1 MIPDW
6 ARRGR
11 GGWQYDGRTR
21 PPFAIAPGPGQESV
35 WDYPRPPRLE
45 PEPRTVVVRVGDVLV
60 GRSRACVRVLETA
73 SPPTIYMPPG
83 DLVPGGLEAAAGAS
97 RCEWKGEARY
107 WTVVAG
113 GQRLTRAGWSYPH
126 PFPEFAAARRLRRLL
141 PRPRRVPGR
150 RRSCPCPAGRL
161 LRRLDHAG
169 DRRTL
174 QGRTGDGG
182 VVSVRQPRSCKLS
195 AISARQNAARRPE
208 SAVSLLS
215 C

>member
-21 PPFAIAPGPGQESV
+21 PPFAIAPGPGEESV

-113 GQRLTRAGWSYPH
+113 GERLTRAGWSYPH
-126 PFPEFAAARRLRRLL
+126 PFPEFALL
-141 PRPRRVPGR
+141 AGFVAFYPGR
-150 RRSCPCPAGRL
+150 VECLVDDVRVRAQP
-161 LRRLDHAG
+161 
-169 DRRTL
+169 
-174 QGRTGDGG
+174 GG
-182 VVSVRQPRSCKLS
+182 FYGGW
-195 AISARQNAARRPE
+195 ITPE
-208 SAVSLLS
+208 IVGPFKGEA
-215 C
+215 